1 MPTLSVKDVYYDYV
15 QKSGVTHALQ
25 GVTTDFTSGKL
36 YALTGRSG
44 SGKTTLL
51 SLIASFDKP
60 KSGDILLGV
69 EVERLSFT
77 VAVEYHSR
85 GNSCGAGLKM
95 DPPDRKSLNRLLQ
108 SPCGNCL
115 AVKFQRIAGNCG

>member
-51 SLIASFDKP
+51 SLSVLHLRDVIEDF
-60 KSGDILLGV
+60 
-69 EVERLSFT
+69 
-77 VAVEYHSR
+77 
-85 GNSCGAGLKM
+85 
-95 DPPDRKSLNRLLQ
+95 
-108 SPCGNCL
+108 L
-115 AVKFQRIAGNCG
+115 ADL